1 MVVTKVFAVQS
12 DSGTVEGKKNR
23 RIPWKEAKKSSRDG
37 RAGRSFLKEPMGDQS
52 TYLEGVEY
60 QSLLRP
66 QKMSDFQFC
75 QDLP

>member
-1 MVVTKVFAVQS
+1 MTKVFARQAPPEPSNGEKVR
-12 DSGTVEGKKNR
+12 G
-23 RIPWKEAKKSSRDG
+23 IPWKEAKKSSRDG